1 MNMIRF
7 LFALV
12 LFVFGVGAA
21 FSQAAPTPKTKDKQT
36 TRGVSRRN
44 GKAIVAR
51 RKSPSKKTLSIANST
66 VCISPSII
74 FPTPIVELP
83 SRPSPLETSQE
94 FRVQPLNAAQLT
106 ARLKQPDE
114 SGKARPVLINF
125 WATWCVPCR
134 EEFPDLVA
142 VNQKFSPRG
151 LDFFTVSVDEAE
163 LIATDVPA
171 FLREMKATAIP
182 AYILN
187 APDPAAAIDTIDAT
201 WTGALPATFLFDK
214 SGRLVFKHT
223 GRIKPAELTDAINKV
238 LNDK

>member
-7 LFALV
+7 LFAIAV
-12 LFVFGVGAA
+12 IVFGVGAA
-21 FSQAAPTPKTKDKQT
+21 FSQAAPTPKTKAGQT

-44 GKAIVAR
+44 VKAIVAR
-51 RKSPSKKTLSIANST
+51 RKLTSKKASTVANST
-66 VCISPSII
+66 ICYDISVSL
-74 FPTPIVELP
+74 PTPIVELP
-83 SRPSPLETSQE
+83 SRPSPLEALQE
-94 FRVQPLNAAQLT
+94 FRVQPLDAAQLT
-106 ARLKQPDE
+106 ARLKQPDGN
-114 SGKARPVLINF
+114 GKARPVLINF

-142 VNQKFSPRG
+142 VNQKFSARG

-182 AYILN
+182 AYLLN
-187 APDPAAAIDTIDAT
+187 APDPAAAIDTIDAM

-214 SGRLVFKHT
+214 SGKLVFKHT
-223 GRIKPAELTDAINKV
+223 GRIKPAELNSAIEKI
-238 LNDK
+238 LSDK